1 MRENLLVVEGLC
13 KHFAGVVALD
23 NFSCVITGGEI
34 VGLIGPNGAGK
45 TTLFNAITGFLS
57 LDHGTIRFQGED
69 LTHQSPAKIASCG
82 IARTFQR
89 LRLIGQISVLDNVL
103 LAFPRQPGEQLF
115 NAVFHHQIS
124 QAQEWHNRQHAIHLL
139 DEAGLANKTEVPAKA
154 LSYGQQKLLSLVCCL
169 ARDARLLLLDEPV
182 AGVAPHM
189 VDKTLSLIKDLIK
202 EQSNH
207 KRSVII
213 IEHDME
219 VIDQVCQRLIFI
231 DAGTKICEGSPQAVR
246 NDPRVIEA
254 YLG

>member
-1 MRENLLVVEGLC
+1 MGENLLVVEGLC

-23 NFSCVITGGEI
+23 DFSCVVTRGEI

-45 TTLFNAITGFLS
+45 TTVFNAITGFLP
-57 LDHGTIRFQGED
+57 LEAGTIHFQGVN
-69 LTHQSPAKIASCG
+69 LTHQSSAQIASLG

-103 LAFPRQPGEQLF
+103 LAFPNQPGEKLF
-115 NAVFHHQIS
+115 NAVFRHQIS
-124 QAQEWHNRQHAIHLL
+124 QAQERLNREQAFHLL
-139 DEAGLANKTEVPAKA
+139 DEAGLADKAKVPANS

-169 ARDARLLLLDEPV
+169 ARNSPLLLLDEPV

-189 VDKTLSLIKDLIK
+189 VDKTLSIIHNLPNY
-202 EQSNH
+202 S
-207 KRSVII
+207 RSVIM

-219 VIDQVCQRLIFI
+219 AIDQVCHRLIFM
-231 DAGTKICEGSPQAVR
+231 DAGSKICEGTPQAVR
-246 NDPRVIEA
+246 HDSRVIEA

>member
-1 MRENLLVVEGLC
+1 VVEGLC

-23 NFSCVITGGEI
+23 EFSCVVTRGEI

-45 TTLFNAITGFLS
+45 TTFFNTVTGFLPLES
-57 LDHGTIRFQGED
+57 GTMRFQGID
-69 LTHQSPAKIASCG
+69 LTHQSPAQIAAHG

-103 LAFPRQPGEQLF
+103 LAFPRQPGEQLL
-115 NAVFHHQIS
+115 NAIFRHQIS
-124 QAQEWHNRQHAIHLL
+124 QSQERLNRQQAFHLL
-139 DEAGLANKTEVPAKA
+139 DEAGLADKAEVLANA

-189 VDKTLSLIKDLIK
+189 VDKTLSLIQ
-202 EQSNH
+202 EQPNYN
-207 KRSVII
+207 RSVII

-219 VIDQVCQRLIFI
+219 AIDRVCQRLIFM
-231 DAGTKICEGSPQAVR
+231 DAGAKICEGSPQVVR

>member
-13 KHFAGVVALD
+13 KHFAGVEALD
-23 NFSCVITGGEI
+23 NFSCVVTWGEI

-45 TTLFNAITGFLS
+45 TTFFNAVTGFLP
-57 LDHGTIRFQGED
+57 LEFGTIGFQGID
-69 LTHQSPAKIASCG
+69 LTHQSPAQIASLG

-89 LRLIGQISVLDNVL
+89 LRLIGQISVLENVL

-115 NAVFHHQIS
+115 NALFRHQIS
-124 QAQEWHNRQHAIHLL
+124 QAQERLNRQQAFHLL
-139 DEAGLANKTEVPAKA
+139 DKAGLADKAEVPANA

-169 ARDARLLLLDEPV
+169 ARNADLLLLDEPV

-189 VDKTLSLIKDLIK
+189 VDKTLSVIREYPKH
-202 EQSNH
+202 N
-207 KRSVII
+207 RSVII

-219 VIDQVCQRLIFI
+219 AIDQVCQRLIFM
-231 DAGTKICEGSPQAVR
+231 DAGAKICEGSLQAVR
-246 NDPRVIEA
+246 NDPRVMEA